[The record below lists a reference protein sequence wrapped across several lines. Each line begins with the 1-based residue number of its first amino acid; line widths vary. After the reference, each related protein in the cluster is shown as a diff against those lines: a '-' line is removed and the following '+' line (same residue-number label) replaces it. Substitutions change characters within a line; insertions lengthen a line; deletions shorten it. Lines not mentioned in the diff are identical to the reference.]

1 MLKAASLVLGY
12 FALLFFT
19 FNVGVDFGN
28 DVGFCV
34 GYSVG
39 DQDGKMKPSDNP
51 FCKGAKPE
59 RNKVKY
65 AIRGAYLKIIGQGHP

>member
-1 MLKAASLVLGY
+1 MLKLAVSIVCY
-12 FALLFFT
+12 VTLLFFT
-19 FNVGVDFGN
+19 FNIGVDFGN

-39 DQDGKMKPSDNP
+39 DQEGKMKPSDNP

-59 RNKVKY
+59 QNKAKY
-65 AIRGAYLKIIGQGHP
+65 AIRVAYLKVIGQDHP